1 METTA
6 FDVLIIGGGIHGC
19 SSAFF
24 SARRGLRVAV
34 LEADYC
40 GRHASGVNAGG
51 VRTLGRPLAETHLS
65 LASSDLWHELKDL
78 IGDDG
83 GFVPQ
88 GQIKVSESDE
98 EVEALRDRVSL
109 LESHGFTHEVL
120 IDKDTVKE
128 LVPAISEHVT
138 GAIWVERDGFAL
150 PFRTV
155 TAFRRAAEAN
165 GTIIHENCHISDIAQ
180 GTSKWRV
187 TTSQGTFEAEYLVIA
202 AGAWSGY
209 VAQTLGETVPVAPG
223 GLMLMVTQRLPH
235 FIEPVV
241 GATSRGLSFKQYD
254 NGTVVIGGE
263 LNCGVDI
270 DAAHAELDFARLANS
285 AKIVTDLFPFLE
297 HVSINRA
304 WSGVEGFTPDHT
316 PILGPSGACAKLIYA
331 CGFSSSGF
339 QLGPA
344 SGRAVSELILDGASQ
359 VPIDGLSLSRFSTK
373 TVA

>member
-1 METTA
+1 VDKKT
-6 FDVLIIGGGIHGC
+6 FDVVIIGGGIHGC
-19 SSAFF
+19 ASAFF
-24 SARRGLRVAV
+24 LARRGLHVAV

-51 VRTLGRPLAETHLS
+51 VRTLGRPLAETHLT
-65 LASSDLWHELKDL
+65 LASCDLWHELNGL
-78 IGDDG
+78 IGDDA

-88 GQIKVSESDE
+88 GQIKVAETDDE
-98 EVEALRDRVSL
+98 VHVLRDRVNML
-109 LESHGFTHEVL
+109 QSHGFTHEVL
-120 IDKDTVKE
+120 VDKETVRE

-150 PFRTV
+150 PFRAV
-155 TAFRRAAEAN
+155 TAFRRAAEAQ
-165 GTIIHENCHISDIAQ
+165 GAVVRENCRVDSIGQQ
-180 GTSKWRV
+180 GTRWQAA
-187 TTSQGTFEAEYLVIA
+187 TNQGIFEGEYLVVA

-209 VAQTLGETVPVAPG
+209 VAETLGEPLPVTPG

-235 FIEPVV
+235 FINPVV

-263 LNCGVDI
+263 LNCDVDI
-270 DAAHAELDFARLANS
+270 KAAHAELDFARLANS
-285 AKIVTDLFPFLE
+285 AGIVTDLFPFLE

-316 PILGPSGACAKLIYA
+316 PILGPSSMASKLIYA
-331 CGFSSSGF
+331 CGFSASGF

-344 SGRAVSELILDGASQ
+344 SGRAVSELILDGASK
-359 VPIDGLSLSRFSTK
+359 VPINGLSLSRFS
-373 TVA
+373 